1 MSLGGDPVLDAL
13 ADDPADDDDPATV
26 DVVPSPSV
34 ADVDACRYASWHAIE
49 RLRAR
54 AFKSV
59 SIPLPPEYVEYLLE
73 DGLALAA
80 DDEALPARVTPSVD
94 ERLDTAFA
102 PEDEVVEEDASTA
115 HPEDRDAIA
124 AAGDETFD
132 ALRRRFGATGGDED
146 DEDDD
151 ERASEASERASERA
165 SEASEEASEEGP
177 PPRAV
182 VPRRF
187 PALER
192 TIRDAIDRL
201 GGFVAPK
208 LTWSS
213 PKDATWMATRKSTK
227 CANPGEV
234 TLLLKAS
241 DAIAHDLC
249 DAYAC
254 CADRHS
260 LFLSPEAERR
270 RLRGDAELHLLA
282 WRELNPSMEFRCFVR
297 RGTLRGVCQRD
308 CANFYPFL
316 PDRVD
321 RLTDLLAE
329 FWQDVVY
336 PSFPSDFSYCF
347 DAYVTSAE
355 KVRLVDVNPWG
366 GATLPLMFD
375 WSEFE
380 DGARGG
386 SEGGEPS
393 GAGDEPEERPG
404 FADDVDFR
412 VVAARGHVR
421 PAPALG
427 VPFDMVDR
435 SPDGA
440 LAAFAAA
447 QREREEEERRR
458 RDDERGE
465 RGGA

>member
-13 ADDPADDDDPATV
+13 ADDPSDDDDPATV

-102 PEDEVVEEDASTA
+102 PEDEVVEDASTA
-115 HPEDRDAIA
+115 HPEDRDAVA

-132 ALRRRFGATGGDED
+132 ALRRRFGVTGGDED
-146 DEDDD
+146 DEDD
-151 ERASEASERASERA
+151 ERASEASERASDA
-165 SEASEEASEEGP
+165 SEASAGP

-192 TIRDAIDRL
+192 TVRDAIDRL

-213 PKDATWMATRKSTK
+213 PKDATWMATRKSMK

-254 CADRHS
+254 CADRGA
-260 LFLSPEAERR
+260 LSPEAERA

-308 CANFYPFL
+308 CSNFYPFL

-355 KVRLVDVNPWG
+355 KVRIVDVNPWG

-375 WSEFE
+375 WSEFD

-386 SEGGEPS
+386 SEGAE
-393 GAGDEPEERPG
+393 GASDEPERPG

-412 VVAARGHVR
+412 VVTARGHVR

-458 RDDERGE
+458 RDDDRGE
-465 RGGA
+465 RGA

>member
-1 MSLGGDPVLDAL
+1 M
-13 ADDPADDDDPATV
+13 TTK
-26 DVVPSPSV
+26 PS
-34 ADVDACRYASWHAIE
+34 
-49 RLRAR
+49 
-54 AFKSV
+54 
-59 SIPLPPEYVEYLLE
+59 
-73 DGLALAA
+73 
-80 DDEALPARVTPSVD
+80 
-94 ERLDTAFA
+94 
-102 PEDEVVEEDASTA
+102 
-115 HPEDRDAIA
+115 
-124 AAGDETFD
+124 
-132 ALRRRFGATGGDED
+132 ALRRRFGAASGDED

-165 SEASEEASEEGP
+165 SDASEEASAGP
-177 PPRAV
+177 PPRAI

-336 PSFPSDFSYCF
+336 RLPSDSLCRR
-347 DAYVTSAE
+347 VRHGAE
-355 KVRLVDVNPWG
+355 KVQLVDVNPWG
-366 GATLPLMFD
+366 GATLPLMFH
-375 WSEFE
+375 WSEF
-380 DGARGG
+380 GTGRGG
-386 SEGGEPS
+386 SEG
-393 GAGDEPEERPG
+393 AGPRGRATGRSDPG
-404 FADDVDFR
+404 SPAASTF
-412 VVAARGHVR
+412 VVARGHVR
-421 PAPALG
+421 PAPASRH
-427 VPFDMVDR
+427 VPVVDR

-440 LAAFAAA
+440 LARAP
-447 QREREEEERRR
+447 RGGERRR
-458 RDDERGE
+458 RGGRDDERE
-465 RGGA
+465 RGGAWSVQSSGEEADFIIRERQLQTRTLVRAFGALSLARWGRGLDVPPPSSGTRRLGSARLTSNPARSTSPSTSGSVRPAGARTARR

>member
-1 MSLGGDPVLDAL
+1 MRV
-13 ADDPADDDDPATV
+13 ATPRGTRSSASARARSRAS
-26 DVVPSPSV
+26 PSPFPPSTSSTSS
-34 ADVDACRYASWHAIE
+34 RTASPSP
-49 RLRAR
+49 RTTRPSPRASPR
-54 AFKSV
+54 AWTS
-59 SIPLPPEYVEYLLE
+59 
-73 DGLALAA
+73 
-80 DDEALPARVTPSVD
+80 
-94 ERLDTAFA
+94 
-102 PEDEVVEEDASTA
+102 ASTPRSRPRMRSWKKT
-115 HPEDRDAIA
+115 HPPRTRRT
-124 AAGDETFD
+124 ET
-132 ALRRRFGATGGDED
+132 R
-146 DEDDD
+146 
-151 ERASEASERASERA
+151 S
-165 SEASEEASEEGP
+165 
-177 PPRAV
+177 PPRATKPSTRYADASARPAATRTTRTTTSAHPKPPNARPNAHPTPPKKPQRV
-182 VPRRF
+182 RPARDRPRRF

-380 DGARGG
+380 DGARGVPRGANPRGRATSRRSDPG
-386 SEGGEPS
+386 SPTTSTFASSPRGGTCGPRPRSASRSTWSTDRRTARWPPS
-393 GAGDEPEERPG
+393 PPR
-404 FADDVDFR
+404 
-412 VVAARGHVR
+412 RG
-421 PAPALG
+421 
-427 VPFDMVDR
+427 
-435 SPDGA
+435 S
-440 LAAFAAA
+440 
-447 QREREEEERRR
+447 ERRR
-458 RDDERGE
+458 RGGDATMSGGSAAARSRFSRRGE
-465 RGGA
+465 GEAIL